1 MLEKPKKLNME
12 LASTSARFGKSITIK
27 KCRSAEK
34 RKLILAIGISL
45 RRKIMENKEVIEVL
59 KNERHEST
67 GEATDL
73 AIKALELVDRLPSED
88 DLFNICNTIMHK
100 DSDKKS
106 MIWFSDT
113 SWNIAKAIMQK
124 IKGD

>member
-1 MLEKPKKLNME
+1 
-12 LASTSARFGKSITIK
+12 
-27 KCRSAEK
+27 
-34 RKLILAIGISL
+34 
-45 RRKIMENKEVIEVL
+45 MENKEVIEVL